1 MPFIN
6 ARLPIEVELGAVV
19 LDDEDV
25 EIVPTDGGHEHR
37 NVRASQ
43 SLRQIDLS
51 YPTSGRA
58 AENYLAVHAMYK
70 VARKS
75 LYGFRFQVF
84 SDHTLTDEVIGEGDY
99 ETVAF
104 QITRTYEAGGQ
115 THVRRIT
122 RPVSATAIV
131 KLDGVMQLAGY
142 TVDYDTGVITFDDAP
157 GLGVE
162 ISVSCEFDIPVRF
175 DGPFRNVGVD
185 PDLDHIEGITLQEL
199 RE

>member
-1 MPFIN
+1 MAFIN
-6 ARLPIEVELGAVV
+6 ARLPIEVEIGAVV
-19 LDDEDV
+19 IDDEDV
-25 EIVPTDGGHEHR
+25 EIVPVDGGGEHR

-51 YPTSGRA
+51 YPHSQRDA
-58 AENYLAVHAMYK
+58 ANYLAVHAMYK

-99 ETVAF
+99 ETDEF
-104 QITRTYEAGGQ
+104 QITKTYEAGSDS
-115 THVRRIT
+115 HVRRIT
-122 RPVSATAIV
+122 RPVSPTVVV
-131 KLDGVMQLAGY
+131 KLDSVTQVSGY
-142 TVDYDTGVITFDDAP
+142 SVNYDTGVITFADPP

-175 DGPFRNVGVD
+175 DGPFRNVGVT
-185 PDLDHIEGITLQEL
+185 PELDHIEGITLQEL